1 MVKELRRRYILFR
14 LDTTSPFA
22 RRDVVGKI
30 KESVDSQPFSQ
41 ETRKGLRL
49 ILYDP
54 VKRMGVVRCNQR
66 DVDEVRKLLNALGHT
81 ELGLQTVRTS
91 GTIKTLQQ
99 KFQVDKE
106 R

>member
-1 MVKELRRRYILFR
+1 MEI
-14 LDTTSPFA
+14 
-22 RRDVVGKI
+22 I
-30 KESVDSQPFSQ
+30 KENMDFQPFSQ
-41 ETRKGLRL
+41 ETRKGLKL
-49 ILYDP
+49 TLYDP
-54 VKRMGVVRCNQR
+54 VKRMGVIRCNQR